1 MVKIVCYLAVTVHQP
16 AALSST
22 SNQGFTFVQ
31 FKGALPTD
39 AGIPRVSHPIV
50 WSLPQHQLFSQFMA
64 QVYNQGDT
72 SFSLSEDTQDTKC
85 TFR

>member
-1 MVKIVCYLAVTVHQP
+1 MVKIVCYLAVSVHQP

-39 AGIPRVSHPIV
+39 AGIPRVSHPINKHL
-50 WSLPQHQLFSQFMA
+50 SYL
-64 QVYNQGDT
+64 
-72 SFSLSEDTQDTKC
+72 SLSEKDICK
-85 TFR
+85 